1 MSVPHLD
8 TRVLDGKTVLLFGP
22 FATWSTKFLKSGS
35 YFDIGKATTA
45 SNVLPQL
52 QVGVHEFALVKYL
65 AQQLEQSREDK
76 MAALRHYMPDA
87 KDEDWRLWQAGQRV
101 QIIKDIPGKGGVL
114 KLGTEVVVSEDRSV
128 SALLGASPG
137 GSTSPAIMLSL
148 LEKVFP
154 ERVKTPAWQQKIRE
168 IVPSYG
174 KKLNE
179 NAQLLAA
186 TWAAT
191 AETLQLAI
199 ASPSLEGFVSGAAP
213 AAEPGQLKKVPD
225 IAL

>member
-1 MSVPHLD
+1 
-8 TRVLDGKTVLLFGP
+8 
-22 FATWSTKFLKSGS
+22 
-35 YFDIGKATTA
+35 
-45 SNVLPQL
+45 
-52 QVGVHEFALVKYL
+52 
-65 AQQLEQSREDK
+65 
-76 MAALRHYMPDA
+76 
-87 KDEDWRLWQAGQRV
+87 LWQAGQRV
-101 QIIKDIPGKGGVL
+101 QIIKNMPDKGGVL

-154 ERVKTPAWQQKIRE
+154 DRMKTDVWQAKIRE

-179 NAQLLAA
+179 NPELLAS
-186 TWAAT
+186 TWTTT

-199 ASPSLEGFVSGAAP
+199 ASPSLEGIAAGGAP
-213 AAEPGQLKKVPD
+213 VEHPGQVKKVPD

>member
-1 MSVPHLD
+1 
-8 TRVLDGKTVLLFGP
+8 
-22 FATWSTKFLKSGS
+22 
-35 YFDIGKATTA
+35 
-45 SNVLPQL
+45 
-52 QVGVHEFALVKYL
+52 
-65 AQQLEQSREDK
+65 
-76 MAALRHYMPDA
+76 MAALRRYMPEA
-87 KDEDWRLWQAGQRV
+87 KDGDWRLWQAGQRV
-101 QIIKDIPGKGGVL
+101 QIIKNMPDKGGVL

-154 ERVKTPAWQQKIRE
+154 DRVKTDSWQAKIRE
-168 IVPSYG
+168 IVPTYG

-179 NAQLLAA
+179 DPQLLAA

-199 ASPSLEGFVSGAAP
+199 ASPSLDGVAPGAAP
-213 AAEPGQLKKVPD
+213 AEQPGQVKKPHD